1 MAKKLTRSPT
11 HRLIGGVCGGIAD
24 YGGISPW
31 IIRLIFIIVFI
42 LPIPFSRFVVL
53 AAYIV
58 LWIALPLG
66 TSRKQLDPN
75 TIDAEFEVKE

>member
-11 HRLIGGVCGGIAD
+11 HRLIAGVCGGIAD

-31 IIRLIFIIVFI
+31 IIRLIFVIVFI
-42 LPIPFSRFVVL
+42 LPVPFTRPGL
-53 AAYIV
+53 ILLYIV
-58 LWIALPLG
+58 LWIVLPLG
-66 TSRKQLDPN
+66 AAKKQLDPN